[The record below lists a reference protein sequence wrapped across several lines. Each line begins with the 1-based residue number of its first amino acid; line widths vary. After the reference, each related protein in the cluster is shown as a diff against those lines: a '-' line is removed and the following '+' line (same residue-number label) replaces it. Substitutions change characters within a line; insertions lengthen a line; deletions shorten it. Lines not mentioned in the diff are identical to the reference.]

1 MSKKKLNNKGFAVSA
16 MLYTLLT
23 AFLLFL
29 GASLAQFS
37 SSAKILSNANKDLTD
52 GFAYNISV
60 YYNVNGG
67 QLTSP
72 KYELINGKDG
82 KFLIDRDVYNNF
94 VNQGKPPWTLF
105 ATTNFSYVNKYS
117 YPVVGMPYV
126 PLDNDFVVNTARLTN
141 KGYRFIG
148 WENPTLR
155 WLYIEKDDYGKEI
168 TSGVKDNYGKTI
180 NYSNLLN
187 YASGREG
194 SGYTPKTKT
203 DGGKKLTVNALQIIY
218 KAKWDVDVFV
228 YYLYNN
234 SCTSGE
240 SGTDEGNVPYKYTK
254 ENYSLYG
261 NITGV
266 NKINYS
272 NINTTGEKKM
282 YYYDYSTGNQDVASA
297 EDITSISEL
306 TFESKLKGFIE
317 SKDEAT
323 GIVIVIDKRSTSE
336 CP

>member
-60 YYNVNGG
+60 YYNVNGNG
-67 QLTSP
+67 LKTSP
-72 KYELINGKDG
+72 SYKLNGQ
-82 KFLIDRDVYNNF
+82 FLIDGNVYQNF
-94 VNQGKPPWTLF
+94 DSQGKTPWTLF

-126 PLDNDFVVNTARLTN
+126 PLDNDFVVNKAGLTK

-148 WENPTLR
+148 WGNPTLR
-155 WLYIEKDDYGKEI
+155 WLYIEKNNDGTEI
-168 TSGVKDNYGKTI
+168 TSGAKADYDKTI
-180 NYSNLLN
+180 NYANLLN

-194 SGYTPKTKT
+194 SDYIPLTEKEGV
-203 DGGKKLTVNALQIIY
+203 GNVTVNALQIIY
-218 KAKWDVDVFV
+218 EAKWDVDVFV
-228 YYLYNN
+228 YYLYKN

-266 NKINYS
+266 NKIDYPS
-272 NINTTGEKKM
+272 INSSSATGEKKM
-282 YYYDYSTGNQDVASA
+282 YYYDYSTGNQDVANA
-297 EDITSISEL
+297 EDIASI
-306 TFESKLKGFIE
+306 TESGLENFIE
-317 SKDEAT
+317 RKDKAT